1 MTIAHAKTN
10 NVTLLLSEQ
19 KLAERIKKRDN
30 AAMKALYDQYAG
42 YLTAICSRYIDNKED
57 IRDLMQ
63 ESFIRIFSSIG
74 SFEYRGEGSLKAW
87 MSRIVTNN
95 ALKHIRDNLRNKAIS
110 TEDDIPDIPDEDI
123 PEISDIPPS
132 VIQQMIKRLPEGY
145 RTVFNLFVFEEKSHK
160 EIAGILGIK
169 ENSSAS
175 QLHRAKS
182 MLAGWIREYRNN
194 DSNGQ

>member
-1 MTIAHAKTN
+1 MKLT
-10 NVTLLLSEQ
+10 EQ
-19 KLAERIKKRDN
+19 KLAERIRKRDN
-30 AAMKALYDQYAG
+30 SAMKALYDQYAG
-42 YLTAICSRYIDNKED
+42 YLTAVCSRYIDNKED

-95 ALKHIRDNLRNKAIS
+95 TLKHIRDNINKGLIS
-110 TEDDIPDIPDEDI
+110 IDDNIPDIPDEDI

-132 VIQQMIKRLPEGY
+132 VIQEMIRKLPEGY
-145 RTVFNLFVFEEKSHK
+145 RTVFNLFVFEEKTHK
-160 EIAGILGIK
+160 EIAGLLGIK

-175 QLHRAKS
+175 QLHRAKAL
-182 MLAGWIREYRNN
+182 LAGWINEYR
-194 DSNGQ
+194 QTH

>member
-1 MTIAHAKTN
+1 M
-10 NVTLLLSEQ
+10 TLLLPEQ

-145 RTVFNLFVFEEKSHK
+145 RAVFNLFVFEEKSHK

>member
-1 MTIAHAKTN
+1 
-10 NVTLLLSEQ
+10 
-19 KLAERIKKRDN
+19 
-30 AAMKALYDQYAG
+30 MKALYDQYAG
-42 YLTAICSRYIDNKED
+42 YLTAVCSRYIDNKED

-95 ALKHIRDNLRNKAIS
+95 TLKHIRDNINKGLIS
-110 TEDDIPDIPDEDI
+110 IDDDIPDIPDEDI

-132 VIQQMIKRLPEGY
+132 VIQEMIRKLPEGY
-145 RTVFNLFVFEEKSHK
+145 RTVFNLFVFEEKTHK
-160 EIAGILGIK
+160 EIAGLLGIK

-175 QLHRAKS
+175 QLHRAKAL
-182 MLAGWIREYRNN
+182 LAGWINEYR
-194 DSNGQ
+194 QTH

>member
-1 MTIAHAKTN
+1 MKLT
-10 NVTLLLSEQ
+10 EQ
-19 KLAERIKKRDN
+19 NLAERIRKRDN
-30 AAMKALYDQYAG
+30 SAMKALYDQYAG
-42 YLTAICSRYIDNKED
+42 YLTAVCSRYIDNKED

-95 ALKHIRDNLRNKAIS
+95 TLKHIRDNINKGLIS
-110 TEDDIPDIPDEDI
+110 IDDDIPDIPDEDI

-132 VIQQMIKRLPEGY
+132 VIQEMIKKLPEGY
-145 RTVFNLFVFEEKSHK
+145 RTVFNLFVFEEKTHK
-160 EIAGILGIK
+160 EIAGLLGIK

-175 QLHRAKS
+175 QLHRAKAL
-182 MLAGWIREYRNN
+182 LAGWINEYR
-194 DSNGQ
+194 QTH